1 MTAHSSKSAEVVETR
16 YVTLQAVSTRT
27 GVTTRRV
34 RYLERAGLIG
44 PAESDEH
51 FRLYHEETV
60 ERVLTIERLTNDLGV
75 NLAGVEV
82 ILNMRE
88 QIIALRA
95 QSGHLQEPLRRRN

>member
-1 MTAHSSKSAEVVETR
+1 MTSHSGGSAGHFETR
-16 YVTLQAVSTRT
+16 YVTLQAISTRT
-27 GVTTRRV
+27 GITTRRV
-34 RYLERAGLIG
+34 RFLESAGLIG

-51 FRLYHEETV
+51 FRLYHEDTV

-88 QIIALRA
+88 QIIALR
-95 QSGHLQEPLRRRN
+95 SMSERSSESLRKRS

>member
-1 MTAHSSKSAEVVETR
+1 MTAQSGGSTGRFETR
-16 YVTLQAVSTRT
+16 YVTLQAISTRAGIT
-27 GVTTRRV
+27 ARRV

-51 FRLYHEETV
+51 FRLYHEDTV
-60 ERVLTIERLTNDLGV
+60 ERVMTIERLTNDLGV

-88 QIIALRA
+88 QIIALR
-95 QSGHLQEPLRRRN
+95 SRSEHSPESPRTRN

>member
-1 MTAHSSKSAEVVETR
+1 MTDRSRNSMPEADTR
-16 YVTLQAVSTRT
+16 YVTLQAISIRT
-27 GVTTRRV
+27 GVTARRV

-44 PAESDEH
+44 PATSDEH
-51 FRLYHEETV
+51 FRLYREETV

-88 QIIALRA
+88 QIIELRA
-95 QSGHLQEPLRRRN
+95 NATIQDRSSRE

>member
-1 MTAHSSKSAEVVETR
+1 MSKRSSTPDESIDSR
-16 YVTLQAVSTRT
+16 YVTLQAISTRT
-27 GVTTRRV
+27 GVTARRV

-44 PAESDEH
+44 PAESQEH
-51 FRLYHEETV
+51 LRLYREETV

-95 QSGHLQEPLRRRN
+95 QATHSTERSRQRE